1 MPGAARGRSRGAY
14 GCDMDTTAI
23 NARIAQFENMVRE
36 GADPTNDMAWFSLG
50 GAYAQAGRPGDA
62 ANAYTRCFELNPA
75 MSKAYQLAGKALID
89 SGDRDKAVGVLAEGY
104 TSAAERGDRMP
115 MSAMGEML
123 DSLGVKRPE
132 VAGKAAAAMAPLPDG
147 TFMCSKSGRPGT
159 KMSKPPFK
167 GVVGAWIMEQISVET
182 FEEWI
187 RQGTKVINE
196 MRLDLSRDE
205 DGEKYDTFMRD
216 YLGLDEETLRRISET
231 KPV

>member
-1 MPGAARGRSRGAY
+1 M
-14 GCDMDTTAI
+14 DMTAI

-50 GAYAQAGRPGDA
+50 GAYAQAGRPADA
-62 ANAYTRCFELNPA
+62 ARAYTRCFELNPA

-132 VAGKAAAAMAPLPDG
+132 VAGKAAAAAMAPLPDG

-159 KMSKPPFK
+159 KMKKPPFK
-167 GVVGAWIMEQISVET
+167 GPVGEWIFENISSET

-196 MRLDLSRDE
+196 LRLDLSRDE
-205 DGEKYDTFMRD
+205 DSEKYDSFMRD
-216 YLGLDEETLRRISET
+216 YLGLDEETLQRIR
-231 KPV
+231 KDRPI

>member
-1 MPGAARGRSRGAY
+1 M
-14 GCDMDTTAI
+14 DMTAI

-50 GAYAQAGRPGDA
+50 GAYTQAGRPADA
-62 ANAYTRCFELNPA
+62 ARAYTRCFELNPA

-89 SGDRDKAVGVLAEGY
+89 SGDRDKAVVVLAEGY

-115 MSAMGEML
+115 MNAMGEML

-132 VAGKAAAAMAPLPDG
+132 VVGKAAAAAIAPLPDG

-159 KMSKPPFK
+159 KMKKPPFK
-167 GVVGAWIMEQISVET
+167 GPVGEWIFENISSET

-196 MRLDLSRDE
+196 LRLDLSRDE
-205 DGEKYDTFMRD
+205 DSEKYDSFMRD
-216 YLGLDEETLRRISET
+216 YLGLDEETLRRIRDE

>member
-1 MPGAARGRSRGAY
+1 M
-14 GCDMDTTAI
+14 DMTAI

-50 GAYAQAGRPGDA
+50 GAYAQAGRPADA
-62 ANAYTRCFELNPA
+62 ARAYTRCFELNPA

-123 DSLGVKRPE
+123 DALGVKRPE
-132 VAGKAAAAMAPLPDG
+132 IAGKAAAAAMTPLPDG

-159 KMSKPPFK
+159 KMKKPPFR
-167 GVVGAWIMEQISVET
+167 GVVGEWIFENISSET

-196 MRLDLSRDE
+196 LRLDLSRDE
-205 DGEKYDTFMRD
+205 DSEKYDSFMRD
-216 YLGLDEETLRRISET
+216 YLGLDEETLRRIRDE

>member
-1 MPGAARGRSRGAY
+1 M
-14 GCDMDTTAI
+14 DMTAI

-50 GAYAQAGRPGDA
+50 GAYAQAGRPADA
-62 ANAYTRCFELNPA
+62 ARAYTRCFELNPA

-132 VAGKAAAAMAPLPDG
+132 VAGKAAAAAMAPLPDG

-159 KMSKPPFK
+159 KMKKPPFK
-167 GVVGAWIMEQISVET
+167 GPVGEWIFENISSET

-196 MRLDLSRDE
+196 LRLDLSRDE
-205 DGEKYDTFMRD
+205 DSEKYDSFMRD
-216 YLGLDEETLRRISET
+216 YLGLDEETLQRIR
-231 KPV
+231 KDRPV